1 MARYG
6 LRIILEEREVQPLA
20 YLNNKELTNL
30 LQLILS
36 DLFVFPDP
44 WLKYRILS
52 LLRSLY
58 SLLFKVSRSKRKSK
72 GSEMN
77 IAKIPLIMNIIIRL

>member
-1 MARYG
+1 MVARYG

-44 WLKYRILS
+44 WLLNIEYY
-52 LLRSLY
+52 LY
-58 SLLFKVSRSKRKSK
+58 FAVYIPYFSKFLDQKRKSK

-77 IAKIPLIMNIIIRL
+77 IARYH